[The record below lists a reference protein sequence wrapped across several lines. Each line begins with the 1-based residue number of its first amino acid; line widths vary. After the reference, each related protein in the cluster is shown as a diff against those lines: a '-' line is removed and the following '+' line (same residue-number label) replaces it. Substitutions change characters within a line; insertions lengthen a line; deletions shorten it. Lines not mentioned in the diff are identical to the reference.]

1 MECRKVILTLL
12 GYLQLQELSPAV
24 KGELYFPSHSRL
36 SCNFFP
42 ISPFNMMEDCHKPS
56 RRLEE
61 ESLDLRLKL
70 AL

>member
-1 MECRKVILTLL
+1 MDCSKVILTFLEHL
-12 GYLQLQELSPAV
+12 HLQELSPTV
-24 KGELYFPSHSRL
+24 KGELYFPSHAHL

-42 ISPFNMMEDCHKPS
+42 ISPFSMMEDCHRPS